1 MTDQAL
7 SEVLPCKKNMRIYL
21 TKDVKILSH
30 AHDFRNILCF
40 FEVLGLN
47 VPRVNNHW
55 KLEVF
60 SEAVEDKNTMECCC
74 IIALSYKM
82 VRLLELLDKHQLRLV
97 LQQLVC
103 YFSNLE
109 QSPEKPSKLRMFFH
123 KLHF

>member
-7 SEVLPCKKNMRIYL
+7 SEVLPCKKNNFFYRFWYILRIYL

-30 AHDFRNILCF
+30 AQDFRNILCF

-82 VRLLELLDKHQLRLV
+82 VRLLELLDKHQLRLAGSW
-97 LQQLVC
+97 C
-103 YFSNLE
+103 
-109 QSPEKPSKLRMFFH
+109 
-123 KLHF
+123 